1 MLRKRV
7 ARIQKPSANIFSNI
21 LVGYPSPFIFVYL
34 QVFLNVF
41 YGNYSCP
48 RVIDITFVFYER
60 MITLGKRKVWINFSR
75 CYSYH

>member
-1 MLRKRV
+1 M

-48 RVIDITFVFYER
+48 RVIDITFHYCLDVNQIVSVGYDTQGRE
-60 MITLGKRKVWINFSR
+60 INPALL
-75 CYSYH
+75 